1 MPVIVPV
8 LMSNGSKV
16 AGRGV
21 EAGILFK
28 VRNQARKH
36 KAGQSTTYLADEP
49 DMPVIEPVMPVIEPV
64 MPVIEPVMPDIPVM
78 VPDIPDIP
86 DIVVIPDEVIPDEV
100 LPDVTPEEVRPDEVL
115 PDVTPEEV

>member
-1 MPVIVPV
+1 MLPVIVPV

-49 DMPVIEPVMPVIEPV
+49 DMPVIEPV